1 MSERRYQIYVLVA
14 LSFTLTAPLA
24 TAQTYPNKPIRLIV
38 GLSPGGGTDLTA
50 RIVAQKLSENLGQQV
65 VVDNRAGAGT
75 IIGTQLAIAAPPDG
89 YTILMGTPHLT
100 TLPSLNPKLPYD
112 PAKDLAPIT
121 NVVSTPNLLVTHPS
135 LPAKSVKEL
144 IALAKAKPGY
154 LNYAS
159 AGIGGVAHLSAEL
172 FKAMAGVN
180 IVHIPFKGAGPA
192 VNDLLGGHVTMY
204 FGSAASSLP
213 QVRAG
218 MLRALAV
225 TGAQRLPEAP
235 DIPTVAEAGLPGFE
249 VSNWNGLFAPAPT
262 PKEIIAKLNAE
273 VVTVLNMPGMK
284 EKFLREGFT
293 PVGNTPQEFAAYLRA
308 ETVKWAKVIRNAGIR
323 AD

>member
-1 MSERRYQIYVLVA
+1 MSEWRYQTYVLGA
-14 LSFTLTAPLA
+14 LLCTLTALLA
-24 TAQTYPNKPIRLIV
+24 TAQTYPNRPIRMIV
-38 GLSPGGGTDLTA
+38 GLAPGGGTDVAA

-65 VVDNRAGAGT
+65 VIDNRAGAGT
-75 IIGTQLAIAAPPDG
+75 IIGTQLAIAASPDG

-121 NVVSTPNLLVTHPS
+121 NVVATPNLLVTHPS

-144 IALAKAKPGY
+144 IALGKAKPGY

-159 AGIGGVAHLSAEL
+159 AGIGGIAHLSAEL
-172 FKAMAGVN
+172 FKVMAGVN
-180 IVHIPFKGAGPA
+180 MVHVPYKGFGPA
-192 VNDLLGGHVTMY
+192 LNDLLGGHVAMY
-204 FGSAASSLP
+204 FGSVASSVP

-218 MLRALAV
+218 KLRALAV
-225 TGAQRLPEAP
+225 TGAQRSPAVP
-235 DIPTVAEAGLPGFE
+235 DIPTIAEAGLPGFE
-249 VSNWNGLFAPAPT
+249 VSNWNGLFAPAAT

-284 EKFLREGFT
+284 EKFLREGFA
-293 PVGNTPQEFAAYLRA
+293 PVGNTPQEFAAYLSA
-308 ETVKWAKVIRNAGIR
+308 ETARWDKVIKDAGIR
-323 AD
+323 TD